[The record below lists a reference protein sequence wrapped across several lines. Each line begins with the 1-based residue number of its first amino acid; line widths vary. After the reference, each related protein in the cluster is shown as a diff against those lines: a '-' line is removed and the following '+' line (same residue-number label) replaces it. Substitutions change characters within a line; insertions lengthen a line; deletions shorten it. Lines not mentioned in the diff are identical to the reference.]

1 MLDSI
6 AEDVFRIVL
15 WINLS
20 EIVVLHKKRGA
31 ELPALSG
38 GADGSRTRDPL
49 TASQVLIPTELQ
61 PL

>member
-1 MLDSI
+1 MQSVRKLLLSTLHLTGEKAESI
-6 AEDVFRIVL
+6 TLRLF
-15 WINLS
+15 
-20 EIVVLHKKRGA
+20 
-31 ELPALSG
+31 G